1 MRIRSVTIAALVTL
15 LSASLGLAAD
25 STAPISNPN
34 FASSLA
40 EGVSFLHRHRFN
52 EALAKFEEALAIKP
66 KSAHAMSL
74 KARTLRN
81 LNRTDEAM
89 AAVKKAMASEPKSV
103 QPYLALASFSM
114 KDKNIAKAKEYLT
127 QAERIEPHNA
137 EVAGLMSSC
146 LVLEKNYKGALI
158 YANEAV
164 KRQPDALRFAQ
175 RAAIYRMLGD
185 RAKELKDYDKA
196 VALEPKSPNFATER
210 ATTLFYVA
218 KYQQAMNEV
227 NRALSLDVKF
237 APAYYIRGN
246 INWILKRGQSAFSDL
261 NRALSMEENGSWYH
275 FRGSMYEV
283 NRDYRAALNDQL
295 KADKLLPDQPHIK
308 YSISRLY
315 QDLLEP
321 KQALRYINEAIKL
334 DSKNSEYYDHRS
346 AIYRTMME
354 YELATRDD
362 NRSIEFSKKPPINA
376 LINRIRYNRF
386 NKKFDLALKDQN
398 RIISYFPNRVGLK
411 EGRALIYLERADFT
425 HNLADYQHAKEDLDA
440 VITKFPNDHNYEFR
454 AKANLKLGN
463 LKAALADINQAI
475 VKQPGMSSY
484 YQLRADIHKSM
495 GKPDEA
501 RKDLSAA
508 KAADDAAMPPH

>member
-1 MRIRSVTIAALVTL
+1 MRIRSVIIAVFTTL

-25 STAPISNPN
+25 STGHISNPKYEGYI
-34 FASSLA
+34 A
-40 EGVSFLHRHRFN
+40 EGASLLHRHRFN
-52 EALAKFEEALAIKP
+52 EALVKFDEALAIKP
-66 KSAHAMSL
+66 KSAHALSL
-74 KARTLRN
+74 RARALRN
-81 LNRTDEAM
+81 LDRKGDAL
-89 AAVKKAMASEPKSV
+89 AAVKKAIASEPKSV
-103 QPYLALASFSM
+103 QPYLALASFSL
-114 KDKNIAKAKEYLT
+114 KDKNIAKAKEYLA
-127 QAERIEPHNA
+127 QAERVEPNNF

-196 VALEPKSPNFATER
+196 VALDPNSPNFATER

-227 NRALSLDVKF
+227 NRALSLDAKF
-237 APAYYIRGN
+237 AHAYYIRGN
-246 INWILKRGQSAFSDL
+246 INWALKRGANAFADL
-261 NRALSMEENGSWYH
+261 NKALSIEENGGWYH
-275 FRGSMYEV
+275 FRGAMYEV
-283 NRDYRAALNDQL
+283 NRDYRAALNDQI
-295 KADKLLPDQPHIK
+295 KADKLLPDQPDIK

-354 YELATRDD
+354 YELATADD
-362 NRSIEFSKKPPINA
+362 SRSIEFSKKPPINA
-376 LINRIRYNRF
+376 LINRIRFNRF

-425 HNLADYQHAKEDLDA
+425 HSLADYQHAKEDLDA
-440 VITKFPNDHNYEFR
+440 VIAKFPNDHNFEFR

-495 GKPDEA
+495 GKTNEA
-501 RKDLSAA
+501 RKDLAAA